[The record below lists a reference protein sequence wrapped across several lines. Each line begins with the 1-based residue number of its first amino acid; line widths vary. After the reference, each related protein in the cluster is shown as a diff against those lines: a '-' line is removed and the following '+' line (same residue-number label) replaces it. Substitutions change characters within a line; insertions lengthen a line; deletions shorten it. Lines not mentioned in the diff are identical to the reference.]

1 MTMDGHIEVC
11 ESLLTD
17 FPNLNGFTIVL
28 QILQILQKLLINV
41 DK

>member
-17 FPNLNGFTIVL
+17 FPNLNGFYNSFTNFTDFTKI
-28 QILQILQKLLINV
+28 I
-41 DK
+41 DKC